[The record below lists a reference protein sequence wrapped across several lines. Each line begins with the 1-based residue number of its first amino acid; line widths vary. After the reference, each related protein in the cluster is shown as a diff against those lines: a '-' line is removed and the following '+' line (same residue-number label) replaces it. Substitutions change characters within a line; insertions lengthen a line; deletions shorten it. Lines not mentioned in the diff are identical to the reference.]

1 MALSTLAKVG
11 VVVLLLG
18 FLVNYLLEPEIRKSS
33 ANMVFFAFAVLLIYF
48 SFKMLYAGE
57 MATFNVQGGNVE
69 ILRETYPLK
78 F

>member
-1 MALSTLAKVG
+1 LGLSTIAKVA
-11 VVVLLLG
+11 VIVLLLG
-18 FLVNYLLEPEIRKSS
+18 FLANYLLEPDVRKRSTD
-33 ANMVFFAFAVLLIYF
+33 MMFFAVEARLVFF